1 MIDIKNLSKYF
12 NNQKVLDNI
21 SLHVGQREIFAIV
34 GHSGAG
40 KSTLLRCLN
49 ALESFSEGSI
59 KVLGKDIKKLK
70 PHELA
75 LLRSNIGMIFQNFS
89 LLNQKTVYENVAL
102 PMRVWGYKKEQIK
115 NKVDELLGLVGLSD
129 KKYVYPSE
137 LSGGQKQR
145 VAIARALT
153 LNPKILLSDEAT
165 SALDP
170 NTTLSIL
177 ELLKKINQ
185 TLGVTIVIV
194 THEMEVVKKIAS
206 RALLLE
212 HGQII
217 GLGRVE
223 ELFLQPDE
231 KMRKFLGED
240 DESLP
245 KNGVN
250 IRLYFPSNISCDS
263 VVTKMARELNIDFSI
278 AWGKLEK
285 LNDNVVG
292 SLVINIDKE
301 NLSHVKR
308 YLSEKTNVVWEVI

>member
-1 MIDIKNLSKYF
+1 MIEIKNLSKYF

-21 SLHVGQREIFAIV
+21 SLHISQKEIFAIV

-40 KSTLLRCLN
+40 KSTLLRCMN
-49 ALESFSEGSI
+49 GLENFTEGSL
-59 KVLGKDIKKLK
+59 KVLDRNIKSLDEK
-70 PHELA
+70 ELSS
-75 LLRSNIGMIFQNFS
+75 LRSNIGMIFQNFS
-89 LLNQKTVYENVAL
+89 LLNQKSVYENIAL
-102 PMRVWGYKKEQIK
+102 SMKIWVYDRVSIEK
-115 NKVDELLGLVGLSD
+115 KVDELLNLVGLAQ
-129 KKYVYPSE
+129 KKNVYPRE

-165 SALDP
+165 SSLDP

-217 GLGRVE
+217 GIGKVE
-223 ELFLQPDE
+223 ELFLKPDE
-231 KMRKFLGED
+231 KMRKFLGEE
-240 DESLP
+240 DELP
-245 KNGVN
+245 NDGVN
-250 IRLYFPSNISCDS
+250 IRLYFPKNISYKPI
-263 VVTKMARELNIDFSI
+263 VTKMARELNIDFSI
-278 AWGKLEK
+278 VWGKLEK
-285 LNDNVVG
+285 LNSDIVG
-292 SLVINIDKE
+292 SLVINIEQNNALNVEK
-301 NLSHVKR
+301 
-308 YLSEKTNVVWEVI
+308 YLTEKTDVVWEVL